1 MSVPMAE
8 STPLTP
14 EQISQRRVRA
24 RRTAILLGLV
34 ALAFYVAFIAMSVV
48 RARA

>member
-1 MSVPMAE
+1 MSVPMQE
-8 STPLTP
+8 STPMTP
-14 EQISQRRVRA
+14 EQISQRRIRA

-34 ALAFYVAFIAMSVV
+34 ALGFYVAFITMSVL